1 MQLTAPN
8 KAPVFWLA
16 ALFRQKILEV
26 VGEALPTAKT
36 QHPIWSLSFGLQEL
50 LVYTLIS
57 LFKTEDMFIMRNCN
71 FNSEKHP

>member
-16 ALFRQKILEV
+16 AQKISEV
-26 VGEALPTAKT
+26 VGEALPTATT
-36 QHPIWSLSFGLQEL
+36 QHPIWSLGFGLQEL
-50 LVYTLIS
+50 HVYTLIS
-57 LFKTEDMFIMRNCN
+57 LFKTEDMFIMSNCN